1 MSQKRKNSIN
11 KHYHSY
17 NHKTQNRDLIDDMS
31 ECRIITKNLIYVIGL
46 SASIANKEKL
56 SKWEYFGQ
64 YGTIIKIVVNR
75 NKAYNQNNPHGP
87 SFSAF
92 VTFSKPSEAS
102 IAILSLD
109 ETKIENHLIRASF
122 GTTKYCS
129 FFLKGIECTN
139 KDCLF
144 LHKIAEE
151 SDIIKRG
158 DLNSNKTIFA
168 KQHSYAIKIA
178 DIYNP
183 EVKKKILNMKKGKT
197 VFPSPDLIY
206 RSTFVIEN
214 NPYNKK
220 KSNSKK
226 KIFDNNN
233 NIIPN
238 YIKSNNNNNNNNNLV
253 TNFYEKKTENIIKDY
268 TKSTFSNNNKNNY
281 KNNNENNNI
290 LKNIEKNNN
299 IPENINIDINNLTN
313 IKKITNSKNSINT
326 ESTNTSKEELYENNI
341 LKENT
346 NNNLNENKNNNNNN
360 NNKLFLS
367 KQISRFNFQDKNLNY
382 NDSVNVPIHIQ
393 QLINKK
399 INLHR
404 LTQYMHQNVI
414 DKVLENEILNNNINT
429 KKDDWIQFIDKN
441 IKNKNKSDD
450 EFVNL
455 FEDINSFVLEK
466 VLSETKEKKKK

>member
-129 FFLKGIECTN
+129 FFLKGVECTN

-206 RSTFVIEN
+206 RSIFVIEN

-233 NIIPN
+233 NIITN
-238 YIKSNNNNNNNNNLV
+238 YIKPNNNNNNLV

-281 KNNNENNNI
+281 KNNYKNE
-290 LKNIEKNNN
+290 
-299 IPENINIDINNLTN
+299 LT
-313 IKKITNSKNSINT
+313 
-326 ESTNTSKEELYENNI
+326 
-341 LKENT
+341 
-346 NNNLNENKNNNNNN
+346 
-360 NNKLFLS
+360 
-367 KQISRFNFQDKNLNY
+367 
-382 NDSVNVPIHIQ
+382 
-393 QLINKK
+393 
-399 INLHR
+399 
-404 LTQYMHQNVI
+404 
-414 DKVLENEILNNNINT
+414 
-429 KKDDWIQFIDKN
+429 
-441 IKNKNKSDD
+441 
-450 EFVNL
+450 
-455 FEDINSFVLEK
+455 
-466 VLSETKEKKKK
+466 

>member
-313 IKKITNSKNSINT
+313 IKNITNSKNSINT
-326 ESTNTSKEELYENNI
+326 ESTNTSKEEPYENNI

-346 NNNLNENKNNNNNN
+346 NNNLNENNNND

-367 KQISRFNFQDKNLNY
+367 KQISRFNFKDKNLNY

>member
-360 NNKLFLS
+360 KLFLS

>member
-11 KHYHSY
+11 KPYHSY
-17 NHKTQNRDLIDDMS
+17 NHKTQNQDLIEHMS

-46 SASIANKEKL
+46 SASIANKDKL

-109 ETKIENHLIRASF
+109 ETMIENHLIRASF

-129 FFLKGIECTN
+129 FFLKGVECTN

-144 LHKIAEE
+144 LHKIADE

-183 EVKKKILNMKKGKT
+183 EVKKKILSMKKGKT
-197 VFPSPDLIY
+197 VFPPPDLIY
-206 RSTFVIEN
+206 RSIFVIEN
-214 NPYNKK
+214 NPYNNNKILNKK

-226 KIFDNNN
+226 KLFENNNN
-233 NIIPN
+233 NITN
-238 YIKSNNNNNNNNNLV
+238 YIKTNNNNNNVINTNLV

-268 TKSTFSNNNKNNY
+268 VKSTFSINNKNNY
-281 KNNNENNNI
+281 ENSNENN
-290 LKNIEKNNN
+290 KEKNDN
-299 IPENINIDINNLTN
+299 IPENINIEINNINN
-313 IKKITNSKNSINT
+313 IKNMTNSKNSINT
-326 ESTNTSKEELYENNI
+326 ESTNTSKEEPNENNV
-341 LKENT
+341 LKENI
-346 NNNLNENKNNNNNN
+346 NNNLNDINNN

-367 KQISRFNFQDKNLNY
+367 KQISRFNFKDKNLNY

-393 QLINKK
+393 QLVNKK

-429 KKDDWIQFIDKN
+429 KKDDWIQFIDEN
-441 IKNKNKSDD
+441 IKIKNKSDD

-455 FEDINSFVLEK
+455 FEDINSFILEK

>member
-129 FFLKGIECTN
+129 FFLKGVECTN

-206 RSTFVIEN
+206 RSIFVIEN

-238 YIKSNNNNNNNNNLV
+238 YIKSNNNNNNNNLV

-313 IKKITNSKNSINT
+313 IKNITNSKNSINT

-346 NNNLNENKNNNNNN
+346 NNNLNENKNNNN

-414 DKVLENEILNNNINT
+414 DKVLENEIINDNINT

>member
-11 KHYHSY
+11 KPYHSY
-17 NHKTQNRDLIDDMS
+17 NHKTQNQDLIDDMS

-46 SASIANKEKL
+46 SASIANKDKL

-109 ETKIENHLIRASF
+109 ETMIENHLIRASF

-129 FFLKGIECTN
+129 FFLKGVECTN

-144 LHKIAEE
+144 LHKIADE

-183 EVKKKILNMKKGKT
+183 EVKKKILSMKKGKT
-197 VFPSPDLIY
+197 VFPPPDLIY
-206 RSTFVIEN
+206 RSIFVIEN
-214 NPYNKK
+214 NPYNNNKILNKK

-226 KIFDNNN
+226 KLFENNNN
-233 NIIPN
+233 NITN
-238 YIKSNNNNNNNNNLV
+238 YIKTNNNNNNVINTNLV

-268 TKSTFSNNNKNNY
+268 VKSTFSINNKNNY
-281 KNNNENNNI
+281 ENSNENN
-290 LKNIEKNNN
+290 KEKNDN
-299 IPENINIDINNLTN
+299 IPENINIEINNINN
-313 IKKITNSKNSINT
+313 IKNMTNSKNSINT
-326 ESTNTSKEELYENNI
+326 ESTNTSKEEPNENNV
-341 LKENT
+341 LKENI
-346 NNNLNENKNNNNNN
+346 NNNLNDINNN

-429 KKDDWIQFIDKN
+429 KKDDWIQFIDEN
-441 IKNKNKSDD
+441 IKIKNKSDD

-455 FEDINSFVLEK
+455 FEDINSFILEK